1 MTTLALG
8 GPGVA
13 CSVTRL
19 RRLAAGE
26 LSGDERARAEAHL
39 AGCARCQQ
47 AAAGLEAERRT
58 LAAELP
64 FDAFAAGVAEKLAR
78 AQVRPPGPAW
88 RRVVPLALAAGLVVA
103 VAAPLLSTLNQ
114 DRPLTGS
121 DDGTRIK
128 GGAYVQLLV
137 REGTGARLL
146 QPGEPIPPGAALR
159 LTLFPAR
166 RSYVAV
172 ALVDEDGPALL
183 HAGPASPGPLAEP
196 FEWTGRRG
204 RLVVVLGDRPV
215 DGASLLRGLVAGDPA
230 PAGPASSVDV
240 LVLPLVRGPR

>member
-13 CSVTRL
+13 CSVTGL

-26 LSGDERARAEAHL
+26 LSGDERRRVEAHL
-39 AGCARCQQ
+39 DGCDRCQQ
-47 AAAGLEAERRT
+47 AAAGLEAERRA
-58 LAAELP
+58 LAADLP

-78 AQVRPPGPAW
+78 AQARPPRPAW
-88 RRVVPLALAAGLVVA
+88 RRAVPLALAAGLVVA
-103 VAAPLLSTLNQ
+103 VAAPLLSTLVR
-114 DRPLTGS
+114 DHPLAGG

-128 GGAYVQLLV
+128 GGAAVQLLV
-137 REGTGARLL
+137 REGSGARVLH
-146 QPGEPIPPGAALR
+146 PGEPIPAGAALR
-159 LTLFPAR
+159 LTLSPAR
-166 RSYVAV
+166 RAFVAV
-172 ALVDEDGPALL
+172 ALVDEDGPTLL
-183 HAGPASPGPLAEP
+183 HAGPASPGLLAEP

-215 DGASLLRGLVAGDPA
+215 DGASLLTRLGAGDPA

-240 LVLPLVRGPR
+240 LVLPLVRGAP

>member
-1 MTTLALG
+1 MTTLSLG

-26 LSGDERARAEAHL
+26 LSGDERSRLEAHL
-39 AGCARCQQ
+39 DGCARCQQ

-58 LAAELP
+58 LAADLP
-64 FDAFAAGVAEKLAR
+64 FEAFAAGVAEQLAR
-78 AQVRPPGPAW
+78 AQARPPGRAW
-88 RRVVPLALAAGLVVA
+88 RRVVPLALAAGLVAA
-103 VAAPLLSTLNQ
+103 VAAPLLSTLH
-114 DRPLTGS
+114 REGPRVGG

-128 GGAYVQLLV
+128 GGAAVQLLV
-137 REGTGARLL
+137 REGSGARVLL
-146 QPGEPIPPGAALR
+146 PGEPVPAGAALR
-159 LTLFPAR
+159 LTLSPAR
-166 RSYVAV
+166 RTWVAV

-204 RLVVVLGDRPV
+204 RLVVVLGDRPI
-215 DGASLLRGLVAGDPA
+215 DGASLLGRLVAGDPD
-230 PAGPASSVDV
+230 PAGPAASLDV
-240 LVLPLVRGPR
+240 LVLPLLRGAP